1 MAERQGFEPWVT
13 CATTV
18 FKTVP
23 FNRSGISPWYFSKNI
38 LMGYFYNLIIK
49 MAPPTGFEPVTKW
62 LTAIYS
68 TAELRRNTYIILKHL
83 FIVLKSFRVTSCIV
97 WIFLYLSEKK
107 YIFFWEFV
115 KIFLT
120 FFIKSKKMAYLSNFY
135 FYYLIHRKKFV

>member
-1 MAERQGFEPWVT
+1 
-13 CATTV
+13 
-18 FKTVP
+18 
-23 FNRSGISPWYFSKNI
+23 
-38 LMGYFYNLIIK
+38 
-49 MAPPTGFEPVTKW
+49 
-62 LTAIYS
+62 
-68 TAELRRNTYIILKHL
+68 LKHL